1 MAGGKRRAET
11 HSHARPRL
19 GPLAHLGGH
28 VLGIIV
34 GGAVWWYLVRAA
46 IDFGRVARAGE
57 SSAWLFTAA
66 SSAGAVVCLLLVI
79 VLVARVLVTLG
90 VVSEYQPR
98 RAAPR
103 RRAEPSKDGPDA
115 PPHRPGGGG
124 GHRGAAA
131 VRRADAPEADG
142 TSG

>member
-1 MAGGKRRAET
+1 
-11 HSHARPRL
+11 
-19 GPLAHLGGH
+19 LAHLGGH
-28 VLGIIV
+28 VLGIFV

-46 IDFGRVARAGE
+46 IDFGHVARAGT

-66 SSAGAVVCLLLVI
+66 ASAGAMVCLLLVI
-79 VLVARVLVTLG
+79 VLCARVLVTLG

-103 RRAEPSKDGPDA
+103 RRAEPTKGDPDA
-115 PPHRPGGGG
+115 APHRHAGGG

-142 TSG
+142 TSR